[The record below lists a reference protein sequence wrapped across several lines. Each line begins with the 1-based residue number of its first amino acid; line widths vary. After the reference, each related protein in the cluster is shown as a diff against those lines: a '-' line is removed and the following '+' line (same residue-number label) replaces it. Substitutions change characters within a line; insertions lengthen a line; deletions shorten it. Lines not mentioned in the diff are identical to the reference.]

1 MRQIQGI
8 LFSSVAILTSSLS
21 LESISLLIYCAAV
34 GNDMP
39 RKKKYRA
46 SSYWLKQWLIEVVN
60 IHMLFC

>member
-21 LESISLLIYCAAV
+21 LKSISLLIYCAAV

-39 RKKKYRA
+39 RKKKY
-46 SSYWLKQWLIEVVN
+46 WLKQWLIEVVN